1 MDNLKFWLEWSAV
14 GFNLMYVWYTM
25 RQSLWSWRMGIIG
38 VILSFWVYVN
48 YALYSDA
55 TLQVFY
61 GVLCLYGWWQW
72 QQPVMSPK
80 GYHRMSPGL
89 IVIATGIGII
99 GGLSMGFFWK
109 QFGAALPFWDGMTT
123 SFSMIA
129 TWLTAKKYLENWM
142 FWLVIDIVC
151 VGIYIQRDIQPF
163 VVLFAIYTILSVWG
177 YRSWLRLGLVS

>member
-1 MDNLKFWLEWSAV
+1 MSTGHSPSPSKTQNLKTSLLSTGALGSLTECQHFVDLLKAV
-14 GFNLMYVWYTM
+14 SKPRAGALGSLTECPLDIRPFGVRELIRFNLMYVWYTM
-25 RQSLWSWRMGIIG
+25 RQSLWSWPMGIIG
-38 VILSFWVYVN
+38 VILSFLVYVN

-99 GGLSMGFFWK
+99 GDCPWV
-109 QFGAALPFWDGMTT
+109 
-123 SFSMIA
+123 FSGS
-129 TWLTAKKYLENWM
+129 N
-142 FWLVIDIVC
+142 
-151 VGIYIQRDIQPF
+151 
-163 VVLFAIYTILSVWG
+163 
-177 YRSWLRLGLVS
+177 LGLPYPFGTV